1 MVEINEIFN
10 IKKYYSLFDAMVSG
24 FVNSNLLK
32 QETEQTFQQHLAEVK
47 YDNPF
52 KNAKITVIE
61 NENKEEHDALEVL
74 QKKERKS
81 KKRKLT
87 KNVEGKLEDAFK
99 SKKIKTMI
107 DFDRKQCNSIK
118 SVALKANRN
127 INVTLRFSKMMMLAK
142 ILLKSFAYDMI
153 HVFCFATEEVKMIY
167 GRYDIIKCHL
177 YLNLIG
183 TVVHAFSI
191 SSSKKNVTSKRA
203 S

>member
-1 MVEINEIFN
+1 
-10 IKKYYSLFDAMVSG
+10 MVSG

-32 QETEQTFQQHLAEVK
+32 QEIEQTFQQRLAEVK

-118 SVALKANRN
+118 SVTLKANRN
-127 INVTLRFSKMMMLAK
+127 INVTLRFSKNDDACKNIAK
-142 ILLKSFAYDMI
+142 I
-153 HVFCFATEEVKMIY
+153 FCM
-167 GRYDIIKCHL
+167 RHD
-177 YLNLIG
+177 
-183 TVVHAFSI
+183 
-191 SSSKKNVTSKRA
+191 
-203 S
+203 